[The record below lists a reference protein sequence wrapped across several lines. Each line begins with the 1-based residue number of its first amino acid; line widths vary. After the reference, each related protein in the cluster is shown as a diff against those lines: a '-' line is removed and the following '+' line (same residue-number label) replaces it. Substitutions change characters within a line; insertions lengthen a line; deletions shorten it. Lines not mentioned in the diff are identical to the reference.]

1 MKNIHLIVFEELKK
15 QLLNFPRNTFYDH
28 CLRIIVDAQLNKLKY
43 SDEEFEPEKLSRQ
56 VIYAKARGVNE
67 NTVSSEIAKNK
78 IKTDRLNIELAKFI
92 ESQPDCEQAF
102 NDIGYLPEV
111 ISSVS
116 EGGAKNRTLVWMSIK
131 AIENEEVDKE
141 QIAGSAI
148 FESDKDQDDEDENE
162 NDEDLSSI
170 TYERKAASE
179 IKPSLFTRLF
189 FKKGELKILSFR
201 GVLLI
206 ILLMLSFLI
215 DIFIAVFSL
224 LVILLLSD
232 LPNFKLW
239 QAMLFVAFIPLAYLN
254 WRYFF
259 VPLYRLPYYRVIK
272 APMFFAN
279 INVVNA
285 DIEMYWDKDRLN
297 IARVTE
303 FTATCPICSG
313 LIELA
318 NGKPD
323 QKQPL
328 VGRCREA
335 PHAHV
340 YSFDRMTMQGYFLGV
355 PDYLININ

>member
-1 MKNIHLIVFEELKK
+1 MKNIHLSVFEELKK

-28 CLRIIVDAQLNKLKY
+28 CLRVIVDAQLNKLKY

-67 NTVSSEIAKNK
+67 NTVSSQVAKNK
-78 IKTDRLNIELAKFI
+78 IKTDRLNVELEKFI
-92 ESQPDCEQAF
+92 NSQPDCEQAF

-116 EGGAKNRTLVWMSIK
+116 EGGAKNRTYVWMSIK
-131 AIENEEVDKE
+131 AIENEEVDEE
-141 QIAGSAI
+141 QITGSAVI
-148 FESDKDQDDEDENE
+148 HSDDIEDDEN
-162 NDEDLSSI
+162 LSSV

-189 FKKGELKILSFR
+189 FKKGELKMLSVSGISLIL
-201 GVLLI
+201 
-206 ILLMLSFLI
+206 LLMLSALL
-215 DIFIAVFSL
+215 DI
-224 LVILLLSD
+224 LVVIYSILVLLLLSD
-232 LPNFKLW
+232 LPSFKLW
-239 QAMLFVAFIPLAYLN
+239 QAMVFVVFIPFAYLN
-254 WRYFF
+254 WRYFLM
-259 VPLYRLPYYRVIK
+259 PLQSLPQHRVIK

-279 INVVNA
+279 INADNT
-285 DIEMYWDKDRLN
+285 DIEMYRNKDKLN

-313 LIELA
+313 VIELA

-323 QKQPL
+323 QKVPL
-328 VGRCREA
+328 VGRCKEA

-340 YSFDRMTMQGYFLGV
+340 YSFDRMTMKGYFLGV
-355 PDYLININ
+355 PRYLTGET

>member
-1 MKNIHLIVFEELKK
+1 MKNIHLVVFEELKK
-15 QLLNFPRNTFYDH
+15 QLLNFPRNTFYDY

-43 SDEEFEPEKLSRQ
+43 SDEGFEPEKLSRQ

-78 IKTDRLNIELAKFI
+78 IKTDRLNVELIRFI

-102 NDIGYLPEV
+102 NAIGYLPEV

-131 AIENEEVDKE
+131 AIENEEVCEKE
-141 QIAGSAI
+141 QIAKSAV
-148 FESDKDQDDEDENE
+148 FDSDENIE
-162 NDEDLSSI
+162 NDEDLSNI

-201 GVLLI
+201 GVLLMV
-206 ILLMLSFLI
+206 LLMLSFLV
-215 DIFIAVFSL
+215 DIFIAIFSL
-224 LVILLLSD
+224 LVILLISE

-239 QAMLFVAFIPLAYLN
+239 QAILFVAFIPLAYLN

-259 VPLYRLPYYRVIK
+259 MPLYRLPYYRVIK

-297 IARVTE
+297 VARVTE

-318 NGKPD
+318 DGKPD

-328 VGRCREA
+328 VGRCKEA

-340 YSFDRMTMQGYFLGV
+340 YSFDRMSMKGYFLGV
-355 PDYLININ
+355 SDYLIIKN

>member
-1 MKNIHLIVFEELKK
+1 MYLIVFEELKK

-28 CLRIIVDAQLNKLKY
+28 CLRVIVDAQLNKLKY

-78 IKTDRLNIELAKFI
+78 IKTDRLNVELIRFI

-102 NDIGYLPEV
+102 NAIGYLPEV

-131 AIENEEVDKE
+131 AIGNVEVDE
-141 QIAGSAI
+141 ERIAGSTVI
-148 FESDKDQDDEDENE
+148 DFDDSDDIEDDEY
-162 NDEDLSSI
+162 LISV

-201 GVLLI
+201 GVLLM
-206 ILLMLSFLI
+206 ILLMLSFLL
-215 DIFIAVFSL
+215 DIFIAIFSL

-239 QAMLFVAFIPLAYLN
+239 QAIIFVAFIPLAYLN

-297 IARVTE
+297 VARVTE

-318 NGKPD
+318 DGKPD

-340 YSFDRMTMQGYFLGV
+340 YSFDRMSMKGCFLGV
-355 PDYLININ
+355 PNYSEGKTSNI

>member
-43 SDEEFEPEKLSRQ
+43 SDQEFEPEKLSRQ

-78 IKTDRLNIELAKFI
+78 IKTDRLNIELERFI
-92 ESQPDCEQAF
+92 KSQPDCEQAF
-102 NDIGYLPEV
+102 NAIGYLPEV

-116 EGGAKNRTLVWMSIK
+116 EGGAKNRTLVWMDIE
-131 AIENEEVDKE
+131 AIDEGEVQHE
-141 QIAGSAI
+141 QIPRATGV
-148 FESDKDQDDEDENE
+148 ESDGDTEDEYAE
-162 NDEDLSSI
+162 NLNSI

-189 FKKGELKILSFR
+189 FKNGELRILSFR
-201 GVLLI
+201 GILLM
-206 ILLMLSFLI
+206 ILLMLSFLV
-215 DIFIAVFSL
+215 DIFIAIFSL

-297 IARVTE
+297 VARVTE

-313 LIELA
+313 VIELA

-323 QKQPL
+323 HRQPL

-335 PHAHV
+335 PHSHV
-340 YSFDRMTMQGYFLGV
+340 YSFDRMTMTGYFLGV
-355 PDYLININ
+355 KDLVDKV

>member
-43 SDEEFEPEKLSRQ
+43 SDQEFEPEKLSRQ

-78 IKTDRLNIELAKFI
+78 IKTDRLNIELERFI
-92 ESQPDCEQAF
+92 KSQPDCEQAF
-102 NDIGYLPEV
+102 NAIGYLPEV

-131 AIENEEVDKE
+131 AIENEEVCEKE
-141 QIAGSAI
+141 QIAKSAV
-148 FESDKDQDDEDENE
+148 FDSDENIE

-201 GVLLI
+201 GVLLMV
-206 ILLMLSFLI
+206 LLMLSFLV
-215 DIFIAVFSL
+215 DIFIAIFSL
-224 LVILLLSD
+224 LVILLISE

-239 QAMLFVAFIPLAYLN
+239 QAILFVAFIPLAYLN

-259 VPLYRLPYYRVIK
+259 MPLYRLPYYRVIK

-285 DIEMYWDKDRLN
+285 DIEMYWDKDKLN
-297 IARVTE
+297 VARVTE

-340 YSFDRMTMQGYFLGV
+340 YSFDRMSMKGCFLGV
-355 PDYLININ
+355 TAYMTSDI

>member
-1 MKNIHLIVFEELKK
+1 MKNIHLVVFEELKK

-78 IKTDRLNIELAKFI
+78 IKTDRLNVELIRFI

-102 NDIGYLPEV
+102 NAIGYLPEV

-131 AIENEEVDKE
+131 AIENEEVCEKE
-141 QIAGSAI
+141 QIAKSAV
-148 FESDKDQDDEDENE
+148 FDSDENIE

-201 GVLLI
+201 GVLLMV
-206 ILLMLSFLI
+206 LLMLSFLV
-215 DIFIAVFSL
+215 DIFIAIFSL
-224 LVILLLSD
+224 LVILLISE

-239 QAMLFVAFIPLAYLN
+239 QAILFVAFIPLAYLN

-259 VPLYRLPYYRVIK
+259 MPLYRLPYYRVIK
-272 APMFFAN
+272 ASMFFAN

-297 IARVTE
+297 VARVTE
-303 FTATCPICSG
+303 FTAICPICSG

-328 VGRCREA
+328 VGRCKEA

-340 YSFDRMTMQGYFLGV
+340 YSFDRMTMKGYFLGV
-355 PDYLININ
+355 PDYLAGYSLNV

>member
-1 MKNIHLIVFEELKK
+1 MKNIHLGVFEELEK
-15 QLLNFPRNTFYDH
+15 QFLNFPRNTFYDH
-28 CLRIIVDAQLNKLKY
+28 CLRIIVEAQLNKIKY
-43 SDEEFEPEKLSRQ
+43 SDEGFEPNKLSRQ
-56 VIYAKARGVNE
+56 DIYAKARGVNK
-67 NTVSSEIAKNK
+67 NTVSSQVAKNK
-78 IKTDRLNIELAKFI
+78 IKTDRLNVELEKFI

-102 NDIGYLPEV
+102 KDIGYLPEV

-116 EGGAKNRTLVWMSIK
+116 EGGAKNKTYVWMSIR
-131 AIENEEVDKE
+131 AIENEEE
-141 QIAGSAI
+141 QIAKSAV
-148 FESDKDQDDEDENE
+148 FESDEDIE

-189 FKKGELKILSFR
+189 FKKGELKMLSIS
-201 GVLLI
+201 G
-206 ILLMLSFLI
+206 ILLMLLLMLSALLDILI
-215 DIFIAVFSL
+215 VIYSI
-224 LVILLLSD
+224 LVLLLLSD
-232 LPNFKLW
+232 LPSFKLW
-239 QAMLFVAFIPLAYLN
+239 QAMVFVVFIPFAYLN
-254 WRYFF
+254 WRYFLM
-259 VPLYRLPYYRVIK
+259 PLQSLPQHRVIK

-279 INVVNA
+279 INADNT
-285 DIEMYWDKDRLN
+285 DIEMYRNKDKLN

-313 LIELA
+313 VIELA

-340 YSFDRMTMQGYFLGV
+340 YSFDRMTMKGYFLGV
-355 PDYLININ
+355 PDYLAG

>member
-1 MKNIHLIVFEELKK
+1 MKNIHLVVFEELKK

-56 VIYAKARGVNE
+56 VIYAKARDVNE

-78 IKTDRLNIELAKFI
+78 IKTDRVNVELIRFI

-102 NDIGYLPEV
+102 NAIGYLPEV

-131 AIENEEVDKE
+131 AIENEEVCEKE
-141 QIAGSAI
+141 QIAKSAV
-148 FESDKDQDDEDENE
+148 FDSDENIE

-201 GVLLI
+201 GVLLMV
-206 ILLMLSFLI
+206 LLMLSFLV
-215 DIFIAVFSL
+215 DIFIAIFSL
-224 LVILLLSD
+224 LVILLISE

-239 QAMLFVAFIPLAYLN
+239 QAILFVAFIPLAYLN

-259 VPLYRLPYYRVIK
+259 MPLYRLPYYRVIK

-297 IARVTE
+297 VARVTE

-318 NGKPD
+318 DGKPD

-328 VGRCREA
+328 VGRCKEA

-340 YSFDRMTMQGYFLGV
+340 YSFDRMSMKGYFLGV
-355 PDYLININ
+355 SDYLIIKN

>member
-1 MKNIHLIVFEELKK
+1 MENNHLVVFNELHD
-15 QLLNFPRNTFYDH
+15 QLMNYPRDTLWDTY
-28 CLRIIVDAQLNKLKY
+28 LKIIVSEQLRKIEY
-43 SDEEFEPEKLSRQ
+43 SDEAFEPEKLSRQ
-56 VIYAKARGVNE
+56 QIYAKAKNIDEKSVDSQ
-67 NTVSSEIAKNK
+67 TAKNAV
-78 IKTDRLNIELAKFI
+78 KTTKLKSTLKAFI
-92 ESQPDCEQAF
+92 NDQPDCKKAF

-111 ISSVS
+111 ISSLS

-131 AIENEEVDKE
+131 AIENEEVDEE
-141 QIAGSAI
+141 QIAGSAVI
-148 FESDKDQDDEDENE
+148 DSDDIEDDEY
-162 NDEDLSSI
+162 LSSV

-201 GVLLI
+201 GVLLMV
-206 ILLMLSFLI
+206 LLMLSFLL
-215 DIFIAVFSL
+215 DIFIAIFSL

-239 QAMLFVAFIPLAYLN
+239 QAIIFVAFIPLAYLN

-259 VPLYRLPYYRVIK
+259 VPLYRLPYYRVVK

-297 IARVTE
+297 VARVTE

-318 NGKPD
+318 DGKPD

-340 YSFDRMTMQGYFLGV
+340 YSFDRMSMKGYFLGV
-355 PDYLININ
+355 SNYLIIKN

>member
-1 MKNIHLIVFEELKK
+1 MKNMHLSVFEELKK

-78 IKTDRLNIELAKFI
+78 IKTDRLNKELARFI

-102 NDIGYLPEV
+102 NNIGYLPKV

-131 AIENEEVDKE
+131 AIENEEVDGE
-141 QIAGSAI
+141 RIAESAV
-148 FESDKDQDDEDENE
+148 FES
-162 NDEDLSSI
+162 DEDLSNI
-170 TYERKAASE
+170 TYERKATSE

-189 FKKGELKILSFR
+189 FKNGELRILSFR
-201 GVLLI
+201 GVLLM
-206 ILLMLSFLI
+206 ILLMLSFLV
-215 DIFIAVFSL
+215 DIFIAIFSL

-239 QAMLFVAFIPLAYLN
+239 QAVLFVAFIPLVYLN
-254 WRYFF
+254 WQYFF

-297 IARVTE
+297 VARVTE

-318 NGKPD
+318 DGKPD

-340 YSFDRMTMQGYFLGV
+340 YSFDRMTMKGYFLGELG
-355 PDYLININ
+355 YLCDMKV

>member
-1 MKNIHLIVFEELKK
+1 MKNIHLSVFEELKK

-28 CLRIIVDAQLNKLKY
+28 CLRVIVDAQLNKLKY

-78 IKTDRLNIELAKFI
+78 IKTDRLNVELEKFI
-92 ESQPDCEQAF
+92 QSQPDCEQAF

-116 EGGAKNRTLVWMSIK
+116 EGGAKNRTYVWISIK
-131 AIENEEVDKE
+131 AIENEEVDEE
-141 QIAGSAI
+141 QITGSAI
-148 FESDKDQDDEDENE
+148 IHSDDIED
-162 NDEDLSSI
+162 DEDLSSV

-179 IKPSLFTRLF
+179 IKSSLFTRLF
-189 FKKGELKILSFR
+189 FKKGELKMMSFK
-201 GVLLI
+201 G
-206 ILLMLSFLI
+206 ILLML
-215 DIFIAVFSL
+215 V
-224 LVILLLSD
+224 LLLSFFLD
-232 LPNFKLW
+232 ILIAIYAVFVVMLMNEIPNLKLW
-239 QAMLFVAFIPLAYLN
+239 QAFLFAILIPVAYLN

-259 VPLYRLPYYRVIK
+259 MPLYALPFQRVVK

-285 DIEMYWDKDRLN
+285 DIEMYRNNDKLN
-297 IARVTE
+297 VARITE
-303 FTATCPICSG
+303 FTATCPVCSG
-313 LIELA
+313 VIDLA

-340 YSFDRMTMQGYFLGV
+340 YSFDRMTMKGYFLGV
-355 PDYLININ
+355 PRYLTGETQNS